1 MLGRDPE
8 NAPQKRAIPQ
18 TRAGRTGS
26 PRDGKRSTCTA
37 NPEFTRNLT
46 EHGQRGVH
54 TKTAK
59 GKDTRDALTVMRK
72 FNQNDERKMEVEYLP
87 TRKRHRPEEDLT

>member
-8 NAPQKRAIPQ
+8 NTPQKRAIPQ
-18 TRAGRTGS
+18 MRAGRTGS
-26 PRDGKRSTCTA
+26 PQDGNRSTCTA

-72 FNQNDERKMEVEYLP
+72 FNQNDERKMEVEYLL